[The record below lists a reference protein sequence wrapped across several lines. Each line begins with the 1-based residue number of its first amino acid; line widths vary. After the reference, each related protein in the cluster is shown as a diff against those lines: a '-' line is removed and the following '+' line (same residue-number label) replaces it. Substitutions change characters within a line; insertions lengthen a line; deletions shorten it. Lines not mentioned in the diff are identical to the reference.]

1 MMKPEDFLRLLI
13 PQGGPAASLVR
24 LGKIPPGYAGGAPT
38 VIFDGET
45 APSVRTYPVADHV
58 TTLAAGKSVAVLMT
72 GESSGLIIA
81 AWTRP

>member
-1 MMKPEDFLRLLI
+1 MMKPEELLELLK
-13 PQGGPAASLVR
+13 PKGNASTSPIR
-24 LGKIPPGYAGGAPT
+24 LGKIPPGYSGGAPT

-45 APSVRTYPVADHV
+45 VASVRTYPVADHV
-58 TTLAAGKSVAVLMT
+58 TTLAAGKSVLVLMT